1 MGKTYRGRERDR
13 AKKAAERRRKEAKMG
28 YSSRDDYRR
37 NRDWRDGY
45 SDWR

>member
-37 NRDWRDGY
+37 NRDWRDENPH
-45 SDWR
+45 WR